1 MNSKSTYPSCPWML
15 NLWTTSSL
23 VTALGRNQ
31 ANPQSPSTSHSL
43 ATDSPDA
50 NLHNTNKNH
59 TLVPCPDFLDT
70 GSDDESL
77 ELTCSEPIAYLD
89 LCKETQANT
98 ELLKILCDIG
108 APLHTY
114 QTLIQW
120 ALKHSM
126 NGYDLITRHGTYG
139 SMIAHLQRT
148 DPPLWSGMTP
158 PLSRKSTRSLP
169 KSHRTYYQRID
180 ISYGFPWT
188 PYMLTQQPLKNYG

>member
-1 MNSKSTYPSCPWML
+1 MDNFKLGNRSRSKP
-15 NLWTTSSL
+15 
-23 VTALGRNQ
+23 
-31 ANPQSPSTSHSL
+31 NPQSPSASRSL
-43 ATDSPDA
+43 PTDSPDA
-50 NLHNTNKNH
+50 NLRNTNKHH
-59 TLVPCPDFLDT
+59 TLVPCPDFLGT

-126 NGYDLITRHGTYG
+126 NGYDFITRHSTYG

-148 DPPLWSGMTP
+148 FEMHEYRPTIY
-158 PLSRKSTRSLP
+158 KIKLP
-169 KSHRTYYQRID
+169 CPSHAKFECVLAR
-180 ISYGFPWT
+180 
-188 PYMLTQQPLKNYG
+188 